1 MRIAILIT
9 NTDDS
14 AFAHARPDDGE
25 KFADLIHLARPDW
38 TCVPFWVCRDEFPE
52 DIHAFDGV
60 MITGSP
66 ASANDRAPW
75 MLRLEEL
82 IRDMIA
88 ARRPLF
94 GACFGHQLIAKALG
108 AAIVP
113 NPQGWGHGL
122 LRVGRVGA
130 TPWAGPQA
138 ELALYG
144 SHIEQVGAVP
154 EGAEV
159 VFQGP
164 GCAVAGFAIGDSVF
178 TVQHHPE
185 MTHDFITDLVEHYA
199 EEVGTEAT
207 ERARTSLHRH
217 ADQRAFAEE
226 VARFFEHAAAR
237 AASRTG
243 VV

>member
-14 AFAHARPDDGE
+14 AFARARPDDGK
-25 KFADLIHLARPDW
+25 KFGDLVHIARPDW
-38 TCVPFWVCRDEFPE
+38 TCVPFWVCRDEFPR
-52 DIHAFDGV
+52 DIHEFDGV

-66 ASANDRAPW
+66 ASVNAGAPW
-75 MLRLEEL
+75 MVHLQALV
-82 IRDMIA
+82 RDMIA
-88 ARRPLF
+88 SRQPLF

-108 AAIVP
+108 APVVP

-122 LRVGRVGA
+122 LTVRRAGR

-154 EGAEV
+154 DGAQV
-159 VFQGP
+159 VFEGP
-164 GCAVAGFAIGDSVF
+164 GCAVAGFAVGDRVF

-185 MTHDFITDLVEHYA
+185 MTHDFITDLVDHYA
-199 EEVGTEAT
+199 EEVGAEVTEHA
-207 ERARTSLHRH
+207 RASLRRR
-217 ADQRAFAEE
+217 ADQQLFAEE
-226 VARFFEHAAAR
+226 IAQFFEHATAMSGTEQGR
-237 AASRTG
+237 A
-243 VV
+243 